1 MKGKLTIGEQIK
13 TKNTTLS
20 EEEFEDQNPY
30 IEKEQTTQWL
40 KEKVQKNKTYKKIN
54 DRGTR
59 TPTKNRE

>member
-1 MKGKLTIGEQIK
+1 MKGKLTIGVQIK

-40 KEKVQKNKTYKKIN
+40 KEKVQKNKTYKKN
-54 DRGTR
+54 
-59 TPTKNRE
+59 